1 MRTSPIPSIYKSI
14 IRHIVDLIG
23 EISATTGNHNIQYHD
38 WESRAD
44 ENELPKMTLIGLEGF
59 TFNENEGL
67 WVVRFGIA
75 LSSYQDANLLNEI
88 EILGILHEWTGEG
101 TKIKLLDPVEGNE
114 VSEMVVGAWELS
126 PMGQS
131 QFRNY
136 RTISIELMR
145 TAGDGSNF

>member
-23 EISATTGNHNIQYHD
+23 EISVTTGNQNIQYHD
-38 WESRAD
+38 WESRSD
-44 ENELPKMTLIGLEGF
+44 ENDLPKKTLIGVEGF
-59 TFNENEGL
+59 TFTENKGL

-75 LSSYQDANLLNEI
+75 LSSYQDVNLLNEI
-88 EILGILHEWTGEG
+88 EILGIIHESTGEG
-101 TKIKLLDPVEGNE
+101 SKIRLLDPVEGE
-114 VSEMVVGAWELS
+114 ELSEMVVAAWDLS

-131 QFRNY
+131 QLRNY

-145 TAGDGSNF
+145 TAGDGENF